1 LISIAEEKISMDLFL
16 SEEHQIFRDQIRRF
30 CEAEIAPLVEEAE
43 ETETFPKGLFP
54 MMGKLGYL
62 AVRYP
67 EEYGG
72 AGVDKLTDVILRE
85 EMSRVC
91 QGIASSWSTHSHLA
105 TFPIYHDGTEDQK
118 KNYLVPAIKGE
129 KIGGF
134 ALSEPN
140 AGSDVKSIE
149 SFAKKDGDR
158 YILNGSK
165 TFITNAPIADFLTTV
180 AYTDRSQGYR
190 GISMFIVDCNSP
202 GMTIT
207 KLKKEGIRSSETG
220 EIAFEDCPIPEENL
234 LGLQEGNFK
243 LVMVNLS
250 EGRIGV
256 AGNMIGIAQAAYEAS
271 HRYAKERV
279 QFGKPIGKFQA
290 ISHKIADMAVQI
302 QAARLMVYAAAK
314 KLDMGVD
321 SILDASAAK
330 LFASEVAV
338 KTAREAVQIFGG
350 YGFMREYPVFRCL
363 RDALVYTVGEGT
375 SEIQRNIIAKQIGL

>member
-1 LISIAEEKISMDLFL
+1 MDLFL
-16 SEEHQIFRDQIRRF
+16 TEEHKIFRNQFQRF
-30 CEAEIAPLVEEAE
+30 CKVEIDPLVDEAE
-43 ETETFPKGLFP
+43 ETETFPKKLFP
-54 MMGKLGYL
+54 IMGELGYL

-72 AGVDKLTDVILRE
+72 AGVDKITEVIIRE

-91 QGIASSWSTHSHLA
+91 QGIASSWSGQSHLA
-105 TFPIYHDGTEDQK
+105 TFPIFNSGTEDQK
-118 KNYLVPAIKGE
+118 KKYLVPAIKGK

-140 AGSDVKSIE
+140 SGSDSKSIQ
-149 SFAKKDGDR
+149 SYAKKEGDY

-180 AYTDRSQGYR
+180 AYTNKSKGYQ
-190 GISMFIVDCNSP
+190 GISIFIVDCNVP
-202 GMTIT
+202 GLKIN
-207 KLKKEGIRSSETG
+207 KLKKEAIRSSETG
-220 EIAFEDCPIPEENL
+220 EVSFSDCPIPKENL
-234 LGLQEGNFK
+234 LGLQEGNF
-243 LVMVNLS
+243 NLIMGTLN

-256 AGNMIGIAQAAYEAS
+256 AGNMVGLAQAAYEAA
-271 HRYAKERV
+271 RKYANERI

-290 ISHKIADMAVQI
+290 ISHKIANMAVEI
-302 QAARLMVYAAAK
+302 KAARLMAYSAAK
-314 KLDMGVD
+314 KLDLGVI
-321 SILDASAAK
+321 SVFDASAAK

-338 KTAREAVQIFGG
+338 KVTRDAVQVFGG
-350 YGFMREYPVFRCL
+350 YGLMREYPIFRYL

>member
-1 LISIAEEKISMDLFL
+1 MDLLL
-16 SEEHQIFRDQIRRF
+16 SEEHKIFRDQIRRF
-30 CEAEIAPLVEEAE
+30 CEVEIAPLVEEAE
-43 ETETFPKGLFP
+43 ETETFPRQLFP

-91 QGIASSWSTHSHLA
+91 QGIATSWSSHSHLT
-105 TFPIYHDGTEDQK
+105 TFPIYHAGTEDQK
-118 KNYLVPAIKGE
+118 QHYLAPAIRGD

-140 AGSDVKSIE
+140 SGSDVKSIE
-149 SFAKKDGDR
+149 SFAKKRGNY

-180 AYTDRSQGYR
+180 AYTDRSRGYK
-190 GISMFIVDCNSP
+190 GISIFIIDCNSR
-202 GMTIT
+202 GVTIT

-220 EIAFEDCPIPEENL
+220 EVAFEDCPVPEENL
-234 LGLQEGNFK
+234 IGLQEGNYK

-256 AGNMIGIAQAAYEAS
+256 AGNMVGIAQAAYEAS
-271 HRYAKERV
+271 LSYAKQRI

-290 ISHKIADMAVQI
+290 ISHKIAEMAVQVHV
-302 QAARLMVYAAAK
+302 ARLMVYAAAK

-321 SILDASAAK
+321 SIFDASSTK
-330 LFASEVAV
+330 LFTSEVAV
-338 KTAREAVQIFGG
+338 KVAREAVQIHGG
-350 YGFMREYPVFRCL
+350 YGFMREYPVFRYL

-375 SEIQRNIIAKQIGL
+375 SEIQKNIIAKQIGL

>member
-1 LISIAEEKISMDLFL
+1 MDLFL

-149 SFAKKDGDR
+149 SFAKKDGDH

-256 AGNMIGIAQAAYEAS
+256 AGNMVGVAQAAYEAS

>member
-1 LISIAEEKISMDLFL
+1 MDLFL

-43 ETETFPKGLFP
+43 ETETFPKRLFP
-54 MMGKLGYL
+54 KMGKLGYL

-67 EEYGG
+67 EKYGG
-72 AGVDKLTDVILRE
+72 AGVDKLTDVVLRE

-91 QGIASSWSTHSHLA
+91 QGIASSWSSHSHLA
-105 TFPIYHDGTEDQK
+105 TFPIYHNGTEDQK
-118 KNYLVPAIKGE
+118 QRYLVPAIKGE

>member
-1 LISIAEEKISMDLFL
+1 MDLLL
-16 SEEHQIFRDQIRRF
+16 SEEHKIFRDQIRRF
-30 CEAEIAPLVEEAE
+30 CEVEIAPLVEEAE
-43 ETETFPKGLFP
+43 ETETFPRQLFP

-91 QGIASSWSTHSHLA
+91 QGIATSWSSHSHLT
-105 TFPIYHDGTEDQK
+105 TFPIYHAGTEEQK
-118 KNYLVPAIKGE
+118 QYYLAPAIRGD

-140 AGSDVKSIE
+140 SGSDVKSIE
-149 SFAKKDGDR
+149 SFAKKKGNY

-180 AYTDRSQGYR
+180 AYTDRSRGYK
-190 GISMFIVDCNSP
+190 GISIFIIDCNSR
-202 GMTIT
+202 GVTIT

-220 EIAFEDCPIPEENL
+220 EVAFEDCPVPEENL
-234 LGLQEGNFK
+234 IGLQEGNYK

-256 AGNMIGIAQAAYEAS
+256 AGNMVGIAQAAYEAS
-271 HRYAKERV
+271 LSYAKQRI

-290 ISHKIADMAVQI
+290 ISHKIAEMAVQVHV
-302 QAARLMVYAAAK
+302 ARLMVYAAAK

-321 SILDASAAK
+321 SIFDASSTK
-330 LFASEVAV
+330 LFTSEVAV
-338 KTAREAVQIFGG
+338 KVAREAVQIHGG
-350 YGFMREYPVFRCL
+350 YGFMREYPVFRYL

-375 SEIQRNIIAKQIGL
+375 SEIQKNIIAKQIGL

>member
-1 LISIAEEKISMDLFL
+1 MDLFL

-30 CEAEIAPLVEEAE
+30 CEVEIAPLVEDAE
-43 ETETFPKGLFP
+43 ETETFPKKLFP

-67 EEYGG
+67 EKYGG

-91 QGIASSWSTHSHLA
+91 QGIASSWSSHSHLTA
-105 TFPIYHDGTEDQK
+105 FPIYHAGTEDQK
-118 KNYLVPAIKGE
+118 LRYLVPAIKGE

-140 AGSDVKSIE
+140 SGSDTKSIQ
-149 SFAKKDGDR
+149 SFAKKDGDH

-165 TFITNAPIADFLTTV
+165 TFITNAPIADFLTTA
-180 AYTDRSQGYR
+180 AYTDKSQGYR
-190 GISMFIVDCNSP
+190 GISIFIVDCNTP
-202 GMTIT
+202 GLTIS

-220 EIAFEDCPIPEENL
+220 EIAFEDCPVPEENL
-234 LGLQEGNFK
+234 IGLQEGNYK
-243 LVMVNLS
+243 LILETLS

-256 AGNMIGIAQAAYEAS
+256 AGNMVGVAQAAYEAS
-271 HRYAKERV
+271 LRYAKERI

-290 ISHKIADMAVQI
+290 ISHKIADMAVQM

-314 KLDMGVD
+314 KLDMGID

-338 KTAREAVQIFGG
+338 SIAREAVQIFGG
-350 YGFMREYPVFRCL
+350 YAFMREYPVFRYL

-375 SEIQRNIIAKQIGL
+375 SEIQKNIIAKQIGL

>member
-1 LISIAEEKISMDLFL
+1 MDLFL
-16 SEEHQIFRDQIRRF
+16 SEEHHIFRDQIRRF
-30 CEAEIAPLVEEAE
+30 CEVEIAPLVEDAE
-43 ETETFPKGLFP
+43 ETETFPKKLFP

-67 EEYGG
+67 EKYGG

-91 QGIASSWSTHSHLA
+91 QGIASSWSSHSHLA
-105 TFPIYHDGTEDQK
+105 TSPIYREGTEDQK
-118 KNYLVPAIKGE
+118 RNYLAPAIKGE

-140 AGSDVKSIE
+140 SGSDVRSIQ
-149 SFAKKDGDR
+149 SFAKKNGNR

-165 TFITNAPIADFLTTV
+165 TFITNAPIADFLTTA
-180 AYTDRSQGYR
+180 AYTDKSQGYR
-190 GISMFIVDCNSP
+190 GISIFIVDSNSP
-202 GMTIT
+202 GLTIT

-220 EIAFEDCPIPEENL
+220 EIAFEDCPVPEENL
-234 LGLQEGNFK
+234 IGLQEGNYK
-243 LVMVNLS
+243 LILETLS

-256 AGNMIGIAQAAYEAS
+256 AGNMVGVAQAAYEAS
-271 HRYAKERV
+271 QRYAKERI

-290 ISHKIADMAVQI
+290 ISHKIADMAVQM

-338 KTAREAVQIFGG
+338 SIAREAVQIFGG
-350 YGFMREYPVFRCL
+350 YGFMREYPVFRYL

-375 SEIQRNIIAKQIGL
+375 SEIQKNIIAKQIGL

>member
-1 LISIAEEKISMDLFL
+1 MDLFL

-43 ETETFPKGLFP
+43 ETETFPKSLFP

-140 AGSDVKSIE
+140 AGSDVKSIQG
-149 SFAKKDGDR
+149 FAKKDGDR

-190 GISMFIVDCNSP
+190 GISMFVVDCNSP

-220 EIAFEDCPIPEENL
+220 EIAFEDCPVPVENL

-256 AGNMIGIAQAAYEAS
+256 AGNMIGVAQAAYEAS

-338 KTAREAVQIFGG
+338 TTAREAVQIFGG

>member
-1 LISIAEEKISMDLFL
+1 MDLFL

-43 ETETFPKGLFP
+43 ETETFPKSLFP

-105 TFPIYHDGTEDQK
+105 TFPIYHGGTEDQK

-140 AGSDVKSIE
+140 AGSDVKSIQG
-149 SFAKKDGDR
+149 FAKKDGDR

-190 GISMFIVDCNSP
+190 GISMFVVDCNSP

-220 EIAFEDCPIPEENL
+220 EIAFEDCPVPVENL

-256 AGNMIGIAQAAYEAS
+256 AGNMIGVAQAAYEAS

-338 KTAREAVQIFGG
+338 TTAREAVQIFGG

>member
-1 LISIAEEKISMDLFL
+1 MDLFF

-30 CEAEIAPLVEEAE
+30 CELEIAPLVDEAE
-43 ETETFPKGLFP
+43 ETETFPKKLFP

-67 EEYGG
+67 EKYGG
-72 AGVDKLTDVILRE
+72 AGVDKLTDVIIRE

-91 QGIASSWSTHSHLA
+91 QGIASSWSSHSHLA
-105 TFPIYHDGTEDQK
+105 TFPIYHAGTENQK

-140 AGSDVKSIE
+140 SGSDTKSIQ
-149 SFAKKDGDR
+149 SFAKKDGNH

-165 TFITNAPIADFLTTV
+165 TFITNAPIADFLTTS
-180 AYTDRSQGYR
+180 AYTDRSQGYK
-190 GISMFIVDCNSP
+190 GISIFIVDCNTH
-202 GMTIT
+202 GLTIT

-220 EIAFEDCPIPEENL
+220 EISFEDCPVPEENL
-234 LGLQEGNFK
+234 IGLQEGNYK
-243 LVMVNLS
+243 LILETLS

-256 AGNMIGIAQAAYEAS
+256 AANMVGVAIAAYEAS
-271 HRYAKERV
+271 RKYARERV
-279 QFGKPIGKFQA
+279 QFGKPIGKFQS

-302 QAARLMVYAAAK
+302 KAARLMVYAAAK
-314 KLDMGVD
+314 KLDMGAD
-321 SILDASAAK
+321 TILDASATK
-330 LFASEVAV
+330 LFSSEVAV
-338 KTAREAVQIFGG
+338 SIGREAVQIFGG
-350 YGFMREYPVFRCL
+350 YGFMREYPVFRYL

>member
-1 LISIAEEKISMDLFL
+1 MDLFL

-43 ETETFPKGLFP
+43 ETETFPKSLFP
-54 MMGKLGYL
+54 TMGKLGYL

-149 SFAKKDGDR
+149 SFAKKDGDH

-256 AGNMIGIAQAAYEAS
+256 AGNMIGVAQAAYEAS

>member
-1 LISIAEEKISMDLFL
+1 MDLFL
-16 SEEHQIFRDQIRRF
+16 SEEHQIFRDQIRKF
-30 CEAEIAPLVEEAE
+30 CEMEIAPLVEEAE
-43 ETETFPKGLFP
+43 ETEIFPKQLFP

-67 EEYGG
+67 EKYGG

-91 QGIASSWSTHSHLA
+91 QGIASSWSSHSHL
-105 TFPIYHDGTEDQK
+105 TLFPIYHAGTEDQK
-118 KNYLVPAIKGE
+118 QRYLVPAIKGE

-140 AGSDVKSIE
+140 AGSDTKSIQ
-149 SFAKKDGDR
+149 SFAKKMGNH

-180 AYTDRSQGYR
+180 AYTDRSQSYK
-190 GISMFIVDCNSP
+190 GISIFVIECNTP
-202 GMTIT
+202 GLTIT

-220 EIAFEDCPIPEENL
+220 EVAFEDCVVPVENL
-234 LGLQEGNFK
+234 LGLQEGNYK
-243 LVMVNLS
+243 LILETLS

-256 AGNMIGIAQAAYEAS
+256 SGNMVGVAIAAYEAA
-271 HRYAKERV
+271 RKYAMERV

-321 SILDASAAK
+321 SILDASATK
-330 LFASEVAV
+330 LFTSEVAV
-338 KTAREAVQIFGG
+338 SVAKAAVQIFGG
-350 YGFMREYPVFRCL
+350 YGFMREYPVFRYL
-363 RDALVYTVGEGT
+363 RDALVYTIGEGT
-375 SEIQRNIIAKQIGL
+375 PEIQKNIIAKQIGL

>member
-1 LISIAEEKISMDLFL
+1 MDLFL
-16 SEEHQIFRDQIRRF
+16 TEEHQIFRDQIRRF
-30 CEAEIAPLVEEAE
+30 CEVEIAPLVEEAE
-43 ETETFPKGLFP
+43 ETETFPKRLFP
-54 MMGKLGYL
+54 KMGKLGYL

-67 EEYGG
+67 EKYGG

-85 EMSRVC
+85 EMSRIC
-91 QGIASSWSTHSHLA
+91 QGIATSWSSHSHLT
-105 TFPIYHDGTEDQK
+105 TFPIYHGGTEDQK
-118 KNYLVPAIKGE
+118 QRYLVPAIKGE
-129 KIGGF
+129 RIGGF

-140 AGSDVKSIE
+140 SGSDVKSVE
-149 SFAKKDGDR
+149 SYARKEGDH

-180 AYTDRSQGYR
+180 ACTDKSQGYR
-190 GISMFIVDCNSP
+190 GISIFIVDCNSP
-202 GMTIT
+202 GLTIT

-220 EIAFEDCPIPEENL
+220 EVAFEDCPVPEENL

-243 LVMVNLS
+243 LVMVDLS

-256 AGNMIGIAQAAYEAS
+256 AGNMTGIAQAAYEAS
-271 HRYAKERV
+271 LRYAKERV

-290 ISHKIADMAVQI
+290 ISHKVADMAVQI

-314 KLDMGVD
+314 KLDMGVE
-321 SILDASAAK
+321 SIFDASATK

-338 KTAREAVQIFGG
+338 KVAREAVQIFGG
-350 YGFMREYPVFRCL
+350 YGFMREYPVFRYL

-375 SEIQRNIIAKQIGL
+375 SEIQRNIIARQIGL

>member
-1 LISIAEEKISMDLFL
+1 MDLFL

-54 MMGKLGYL
+54 TMGKLGYL

>member
-1 LISIAEEKISMDLFL
+1 MDLFL

-140 AGSDVKSIE
+140 AGSDVKSIQ

-190 GISMFIVDCNSP
+190 GISMFVVDCNSP

-220 EIAFEDCPIPEENL
+220 EIAFEDCPVPVENL

-256 AGNMIGIAQAAYEAS
+256 AGNMIGVAQAAYEAS

-338 KTAREAVQIFGG
+338 TTAREAVQIFGG

>member
-1 LISIAEEKISMDLFL
+1 MDLFL

-30 CEAEIAPLVEEAE
+30 CEVEIAPLVEDAE
-43 ETETFPKGLFP
+43 ETETFPKKLFP

-67 EEYGG
+67 EKYGG

-91 QGIASSWSTHSHLA
+91 QGIASSWSSHSHLA
-105 TFPIYHDGTEDQK
+105 TFPIYHEGTEDQK
-118 KNYLVPAIKGE
+118 RNYLTPAIKGE

-140 AGSDVKSIE
+140 SGSDVRSIQ
-149 SFAKKDGDR
+149 SFAKKDGDH

-165 TFITNAPIADFLTTV
+165 TFITNAPIADFLTTA
-180 AYTDRSQGYR
+180 AYTDKSQGYR
-190 GISMFIVDCNSP
+190 GISIFIVDCNTL
-202 GMTIT
+202 GLTIS

-220 EIAFEDCPIPEENL
+220 EIAFEDCPVPEENL
-234 LGLQEGNFK
+234 IGLQEGNYK
-243 LVMVNLS
+243 LILETLS

-256 AGNMIGIAQAAYEAS
+256 AGNMVGVAQAAYEAS
-271 HRYAKERV
+271 QRYAKERI

-290 ISHKIADMAVQI
+290 ISHKIADMAVQM

-338 KTAREAVQIFGG
+338 SIAREAVQIFGG
-350 YGFMREYPVFRCL
+350 YGFMREYPVFRYL

-375 SEIQRNIIAKQIGL
+375 SEIQKNIIAKQIGL

>member
-1 LISIAEEKISMDLFL
+1 MAEENTSMDLFL
-16 SEEHQIFRDQIRRF
+16 TEEHQIFRDQIRRF

-43 ETETFPKGLFP
+43 ETETFPKSLFP
-54 MMGKLGYL
+54 MMVKLGYL

-91 QGIASSWSTHSHLA
+91 QGIASSWSSHSHLA
-105 TFPIYHDGTEDQK
+105 TFPIYHNGTEDQK
-118 KNYLVPAIKGE
+118 QRYLVPAIKGE

-140 AGSDVKSIE
+140 SGSDVKSVE
-149 SFAKKDGDR
+149 SFAKREGAH

-180 AYTDRSQGYR
+180 AYTDKSQGYK
-190 GISMFIVDCNSP
+190 GISIFIVDCNSP
-202 GMTIT
+202 GLTIT

-220 EIAFEDCPIPEENL
+220 EVAFEDCPVPEDNL

-271 HRYAKERV
+271 HRYARERV

-302 QAARLMVYAAAK
+302 EAARLMVYAAAK

-321 SILDASAAK
+321 SILDASSAK

-338 KTAREAVQIFGG
+338 KTARETVQIFGG
-350 YGFMREYPVFRCL
+350 YGFMREYPVFRYL

>member
-1 LISIAEEKISMDLFL
+1 MDLFL
-16 SEEHQIFRDQIRRF
+16 TEEHQIFRDQIRRF
-30 CEAEIAPLVEEAE
+30 CEAEIAPLVEGAE
-43 ETETFPKGLFP
+43 ETETFPRQLFP

-91 QGIASSWSTHSHLA
+91 QGIASSWSSHSHLA
-105 TFPIYHDGTEDQK
+105 TFPIYHGGTEDQK
-118 KNYLVPAIKGE
+118 QRYLVPAIKGE

-140 AGSDVKSIE
+140 SGSDVKSVE
-149 SFAKKDGDR
+149 SFAKKEGNH

-180 AYTDRSQGYR
+180 AYTDKSQGYK
-190 GISMFIVDCNSP
+190 GISIFIVDCNTP
-202 GMTIT
+202 GLTIT

-220 EIAFEDCPIPEENL
+220 EVAFEDCPVPEENL

-256 AGNMIGIAQAAYEAS
+256 AGNMIGVAQAAYEAS
-271 HRYAKERV
+271 LRYGKERV

-290 ISHKIADMAVQI
+290 ISHKIADMSVQI
-302 QAARLMVYAAAK
+302 EAARLMVYAAAK

-321 SILDASAAK
+321 SILDASATK

-350 YGFMREYPVFRCL
+350 YGFMREYPVFRYL